1 MTTLTLSPSG
11 DNVQTIHGDDSG
23 VEDRD
28 KLLQAYLEYVQARGY
43 RDREPLSATAAL
55 SARM

>member
-1 MTTLTLSPSG
+1 MTVVTLSPSG
-11 DNVQTIHGDDSG
+11 NNVQTIHGDDSG
-23 VEDRD
+23 AEERD

-43 RDREPLSATAAL
+43 CDREPLSASTPL